1 MNTNLNKANSKIL
14 AVLGSSLM
22 ILFSYQNCAKKNSS
36 SSFGSQPAQTT
47 NGSSESNAS
56 STSSSA
62 GSSNYYGYNDP
73 YANLNTGAGTNTT
86 NTGSQTGTIGTGTNN
101 SSSGGTATS
110 TSTSTSNSGDN
121 VVLNTVPN
129 YSKSGVYRY
138 YHPSNIVNEAYTD
151 YAYSLAYD
159 TEYFK
164 YNYQYQEYGFYVYD
178 RSSFRLKTAA
188 SDTTSALQEKNM
200 MQLRACLYA
209 PSGATRP
216 YHFTYSSTDDKA
228 TCTRL
233 GAAYVDEGLFGYLFK
248 TKVSGTVPVYRCYW
262 TGIAHL
268 TTPNKNECVQLNA
281 NNQVVQINGQ
291 NQIMPFCGT
300 KDASNQEIKTNCV
313 DILGY
318 GPS

>member
-56 STSSSA
+56 STSSS
-62 GSSNYYGYNDP
+62 NNYGYNDP
-73 YANLNTGAGTNTT
+73 YASLNT
-86 NTGSQTGTIGTGTNN
+86 GTGTNGT
-101 SSSGGTATS
+101 SSGAS
-110 TSTSTSNSGDN
+110 TSSSGDN

-129 YSKSGVYRY
+129 YPSSGVYRY

-216 YHFTYSSTDDKA
+216 YHFTYSSTDDKK
-228 TCTRL
+228 TCSDL
-233 GAAYVDEGLFGYLFK
+233 GVGYVDEGLFGYLFK